1 VKNNYFVQNANVS
14 IINGFS
20 FPKDV
25 FKSINIGIRDIDNEF
40 LSTLVQ
46 NMFSFPVYFVLEHVI
61 FEEITNV
68 ILRRNIPAHQFSSD
82 GFIIKI
88 DSIDLLEVLCE
99 CTVDLVLNGL
109 SVYIFFGEGLSE
121 EALVP
126 TSNWNKPTEFQKLN
140 FESVETF
147 IDVQEVGLTIF
158 TSNEKYNTPEKVTH
172 YVSKDYLLDRENSDI

>member
-1 VKNNYFVQNANVS
+1 MQNNYFVQNADVS
-14 IINGFS
+14 TINSFS
-20 FPKDV
+20 FPNDV

-40 LSTLVQ
+40 LSTLV
-46 NMFSFPVYFVLEHVI
+46 LESVI

-68 ILRRNIPAHQFSSD
+68 IWRRNIPAHQFSSD

-109 SVYIFFGEGLSE
+109 SAYIFFGEGLSE

-126 TSNWNKPTEFQKLN
+126 TTSWNKPTEFKMLN

-147 IDVQEVGLTIF
+147 MDVQEVGLTIF

-172 YVSKDYLLDRENSDI
+172 YISKDYLLDRENSDV